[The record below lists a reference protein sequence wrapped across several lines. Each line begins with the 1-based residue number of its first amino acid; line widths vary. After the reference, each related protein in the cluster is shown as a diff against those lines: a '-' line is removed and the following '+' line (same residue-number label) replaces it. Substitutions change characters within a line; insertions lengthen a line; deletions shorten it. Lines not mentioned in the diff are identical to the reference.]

1 LYLLFL
7 QRSWEGAVLV
17 QIAKWGN
24 SLAVRI
30 PAAHAKEIGLSE
42 NVKAELS
49 VRDGKLILAPL
60 EATPSFNLDDLITGI
75 TDANRHEEID
85 TGEAT
90 GHEFR

>member
-1 LYLLFL
+1 
-7 QRSWEGAVLV
+7 VLV

-24 SLAVRI
+24 SLAIRI

-42 NVKAELS
+42 NVKAELF

-60 EATPSFNLDDLITGI
+60 EANPSFNLEDLITGI

-85 TGEAT
+85 TGTAA